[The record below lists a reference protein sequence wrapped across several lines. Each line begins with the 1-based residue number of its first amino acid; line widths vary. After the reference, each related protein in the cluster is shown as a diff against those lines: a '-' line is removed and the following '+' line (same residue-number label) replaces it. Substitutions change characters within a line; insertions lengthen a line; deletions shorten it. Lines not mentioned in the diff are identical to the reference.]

1 MPRSFYEVVVV
12 GGSLAALTTGALLA
26 RRGFRVAVIGHGARG
41 DSYTHDGLALRRGS
55 AFAPW
60 LEAPA
65 FLRAM
70 NELALVP
77 TVRRRA
83 QTREVA
89 WQVVLPRHRL
99 DVHVDPERRLAELDR
114 EFPEVHRPVEDF
126 YAALARHHPLLDR
139 TFGADVPWPPDGFF
153 ERRAVRRASTDHPFG
168 ADGLAGD
175 ILAEFAADHPV
186 RTVVD
191 AQARFA
197 GAHDPD
203 RMTALARTR
212 LHAAGLR
219 ACTLAEGGADGLR
232 RVLEERIQ
240 QHGGDVRTRERVERI
255 GLKRGRVETIT
266 LAGSD
271 EELGCGFVVTSL
283 DAAAA
288 QRLTGA
294 PASRGYA
301 ARMLGA
307 RPRYYRYALNVAL
320 PAEVLPVGMGPRVFA
335 VADLKRPLAEENL
348 LAVEYGAADAQG
360 RVVLTACALL
370 PRPAVEEGEV
380 YMHRVRARVLQAL
393 ESVVPFL
400 DRHAMVIDSPH
411 DGLPLEDRARAE
423 PVPIEARWSGA
434 AEPMESLDER
444 PSDAFFGVGGLPMT
458 GDIAG
463 MLHVGRQMVPGIG
476 EEGEFLAALTAAA
489 RITRTDR
496 GKERMRREIWREG

>member
-1 MPRSFYEVVVV
+1 MPRSFYDVVVV
-12 GGSLAALTTGALLA
+12 GASLASLTAGALLA

-41 DSYTHDGLALRRGS
+41 DTYAYEGLALRRGS

-65 FLRAM
+65 FVRAM
-70 NELALVP
+70 TELALLP
-77 TVRRRA
+77 ALRRRA
-83 QTREVA
+83 IPREVA
-89 WQVVLPRHRL
+89 WQACLPRHRL

-126 YAALARHHPLLDR
+126 YAALARHNAPLDR
-139 TFGADVPWPPDGFF
+139 VFGAELPWPPEGFF
-153 ERRAVRRASTDHPFG
+153 ERRAARRAAAEAPFG

-203 RMTALARTR
+203 RMTALVRTR

-219 ACTLAEGGADGLR
+219 ATALADGGGDGLR
-232 RVLEERIQ
+232 RLLEERIQ
-240 QHGGDVRTRERVERI
+240 QHGGDVRARERVERI
-255 GLKRGRVETIT
+255 ATRRGRVAAVT
-266 LAGSD
+266 LAGT
-271 EELGCGFVVTSL
+271 EEEIGCGFVVTPL

-288 QRLTGA
+288 QRLTGV
-294 PASRGYA
+294 PASRAWA
-301 ARMLGA
+301 ARMLAA
-307 RPRYYRYALNVAL
+307 RPRYYRYALNVVL
-320 PAEVLPVGMGPRVFA
+320 PAEALPVGMGPRVFA
-335 VADLKRPLAEENL
+335 VADLRRPLAEENL
-348 LAVEYGAADAQG
+348 LAVEHAPPDAEG
-360 RVVLTACALL
+360 RVVLTARALL

-380 YMHRVRARVLQAL
+380 YMHRVRGRVLRAL
-393 ESVVPFL
+393 GAVVPFL
-400 DRHAMVIDSPH
+400 ERHARVIDSPH
-411 DGLPLEDRARAE
+411 DGLPPDDRTRPGPAAVE
-423 PVPIEARWSGA
+423 VRWSGE
-434 AEPMESLDER
+434 AEPMEPLDER
-444 PSDAFFGVGGLPMT
+444 PADAFLGVCGLAMT

-463 MLHVGRQMVPGIG
+463 LLHVGRQVVPGLG

-496 GKERMRREIWREG
+496 TKEQMRREIWREG

>member
-1 MPRSFYEVVVV
+1 V
-12 GGSLAALTTGALLA
+12 
-26 RRGFRVAVIGHGARG
+26 
-41 DSYTHDGLALRRGS
+41 
-55 AFAPW
+55 
-60 LEAPA
+60 
-65 FLRAM
+65 
-70 NELALVP
+70 
-77 TVRRRA
+77 
-83 QTREVA
+83 
-89 WQVVLPRHRL
+89 
-99 DVHVDPERRLAELDR
+99 
-114 EFPEVHRPVEDF
+114 
-126 YAALARHHPLLDR
+126 
-139 TFGADVPWPPDGFF
+139 
-153 ERRAVRRASTDHPFG
+153 DHPFG

-197 GAHDPD
+197 GALDPD

-232 RVLEERIQ
+232 RLLEERIQ

-294 PASRGYA
+294 SASRGYA

-320 PAEVLPVGMGPRVFA
+320 PAEALPVGMGPRVFA

-348 LAVEYGAADAQG
+348 LAVEYGPADAQG

-380 YMHRVRARVLQAL
+380 YMHRVRGRVLRAL

-400 DRHAMVIDSPH
+400 DRHALVIDSPH
-411 DGLPLEDRARAE
+411 DGLPLEDRARGESA
-423 PVPIEARWSGA
+423 PIEARWSGA
-434 AEPMESLDER
+434 AEPMDSLDER

-458 GDIAG
+458 GDIAA
-463 MLHVGRQMVPGIG
+463 MLHVGRQVVPGIG

>member
-12 GGSLAALTTGALLA
+12 GASLAALTAGALLA

-41 DSYTHDGLALRRGS
+41 DTYAYEGLALRRGGAS
-55 AFAPW
+55 AAW

-65 FLRAM
+65 FVRAM
-70 NELALVP
+70 TELAILP
-77 TVRRRA
+77 AVRRRA
-83 QTREVA
+83 QPREVA
-89 WQVVLPRHRL
+89 WQVCLPRHRL
-99 DVHVDPERRLAELDR
+99 DVHVDPERRLGELDR

-126 YAALARHHPLLDR
+126 YAALARDNAPLDR
-139 TFGADVPWPPDGFF
+139 LFGPEVPWPPEGFF
-153 ERRAVRRASTDHPFG
+153 ERRAARRVAADAPFG

-186 RTVVD
+186 RTAVD

-212 LHAAGLR
+212 LHASGLR
-219 ACTLAEGGADGLR
+219 ATTLAEGGTDGLR
-232 RVLEERIQ
+232 RLLEERIQ
-240 QHGGDVRTRERVERI
+240 QHGGDVRAKERVERI
-255 GLKRGRVETIT
+255 NTRRGRATSVT
-266 LAGSD
+266 LAGT
-271 EELGCGFVVTSL
+271 EEEVGCAFVVTSL

-294 PASRGYA
+294 PASRAYA

-320 PAEVLPVGMGPRVFA
+320 PAEALPVGMGPRVYA

-348 LAVEYGAADAQG
+348 LAVECALPDAEG
-360 RVVLTACALL
+360 RAVLTACALL
-370 PRPAVEEGEV
+370 PRPAVEEGDV
-380 YMHRVRARVLQAL
+380 YMHRVRGRVLRAL
-393 ESVVPFL
+393 EAVVPFL
-400 DRHAMVIDSPH
+400 DRHALVVDSPH
-411 DGLPLEDRARAE
+411 DGLPPDDRARAE
-423 PVPIEARWSGA
+423 PAPVEARWSGA

-444 PSDAFFGVGGLPMT
+444 PAGSFMGVCGLPMV
-458 GDIAG
+458 GDVEAV
-463 MLHVGRQMVPGIG
+463 LHVGRQVVPGVG

-489 RITRTDR
+489 RVTRTDR
-496 GKERMRREIWREG
+496 TKERMRREIWREG